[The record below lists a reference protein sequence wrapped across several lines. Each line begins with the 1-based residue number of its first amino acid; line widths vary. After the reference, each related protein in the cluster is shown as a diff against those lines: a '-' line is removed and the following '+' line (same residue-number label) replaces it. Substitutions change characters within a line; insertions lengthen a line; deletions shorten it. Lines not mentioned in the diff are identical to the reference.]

1 METNNFYN
9 HENGIYVIE
18 TTTFE
23 QMKEWMETDEFFEWT
38 RDDDGNVRD
47 EDVWEQVSLLGYEE
61 ANEWIYDF
69 KHYLKIVSSGK
80 YDVIIND
87 STKGKV
93 YNMNTDK
100 LVAELTVQSGYYDGY
115 QVIVET
121 DPYMLLDG
129 YFSNKTELLEQ
140 YTPNHKMLLKYLG
153 KHTRQLVLA
162 GQFSNGEAVYNY
174 L

>member
-1 METNNFYN
+1 MATNNFLN

-23 QMKEWMETDEFFEWT
+23 QMKEWMEEDEFFEWV
-38 RDDDGNVRD
+38 RDENDNVHD
-47 EDVWEQVSLLGYEE
+47 EDVWEQVSLHSYED
-61 ANEWIYDF
+61 ATEWIYNF
-69 KHYLKIVSSGK
+69 KDYLKEVSNGR

-87 STKGKV
+87 SFKGKV

-129 YFSNKTELLEQ
+129 YFSNTTELLEQ
-140 YTPNHKMLLKYLG
+140 YTPNHKTLLKYLG
-153 KHTRQLVLA
+153 KYTKQLELV
-162 GQFSNGEAVYNY
+162 GQFSNGEAVYSY

>member
-1 METNNFYN
+1 MATNNFYN
-9 HENGIYVIE
+9 HENGIYVIK

-47 EDVWEQVSLLGYEE
+47 EDVWEQVSLHAYEE

-69 KHYLKIVSSGK
+69 KHYLEIASSGK

-93 YNMNTDK
+93 YNMKTDK
-100 LVAELTVQSGYYDGY
+100 LVAELEVRSGYYDGY

-121 DPYMLLDG
+121 DPYELLDG

-140 YTPNHKMLLKYLG
+140 YTPNHEMLLKYLG
-153 KHTRQLVLA
+153 KHTRQLERV
-162 GQFSNGEAVYNY
+162 GQFSNGEAVYSY

>member
-1 METNNFYN
+1 MATNNFYN

-23 QMKEWMETDEFFEWT
+23 QMKEWVETDEFFEWT

-69 KHYLKIVSSGK
+69 KHYLKEVSNGR
-80 YDVIIND
+80 YGIIIND

-93 YNMNTDK
+93 YNMDTDK

-115 QVIVET
+115 QVIAET
-121 DPYMLLDG
+121 DPYELLDG
-129 YFSNKTELLEQ
+129 YFSNQTELLEQ
-140 YTPNHKMLLKYLG
+140 YTPNHKTLLKYLG
-153 KHTRQLVLA
+153 KYTKQLGLV
-162 GQFSNGEAVYNY
+162 GQFSNGEAVYSY

>member
-1 METNNFYN
+1 MATNNFYN
-9 HENGIYVIE
+9 HENGIYIIE

-23 QMKEWMETDEFFEWT
+23 QMKEWMEEDEAFEWS
-38 RDDDGNVRD
+38 RDENDNVHD
-47 EDVWEQVSLLGYEE
+47 EDVWAQVSFHAYDEVN
-61 ANEWIYDF
+61 AWIYDF
-69 KHYLKIVSSGK
+69 KDYLKEVSNGR

-115 QVIVET
+115 QVIAET

-129 YFSNKTELLEQ
+129 YFSNTTELLEQ
-140 YTPNHKMLLKYLG
+140 YTPNHKTLLKYLG
-153 KHTRQLVLA
+153 KYTKQLGLV
-162 GQFSNGEAVYNY
+162 GQFSNGEAVYSY

>member
-1 METNNFYN
+1 MIIPEGYFGTSR
-9 HENGIYVIE
+9 
-18 TTTFE
+18 
-23 QMKEWMETDEFFEWT
+23 MKAQPGELVFVA
-38 RDDDGNVRD
+38 R
-47 EDVWEQVSLLGYEE
+47 
-61 ANEWIYDF
+61 
-69 KHYLKIVSSGK
+69 KP
-80 YDVIIND
+80 
-87 STKGKV
+87 KGK

>member
-1 METNNFYN
+1 MATNNFYN

-18 TTTFE
+18 TVTCE

-47 EDVWEQVSLLGYEE
+47 EDVWEQVSLHAYED
-61 ANEWIYDF
+61 ATEWIYSF
-69 KHYLKIVSSGK
+69 KDYLKEVSNGR
-80 YDVIIND
+80 YGVIIND

-100 LVAELTVQSGYYDGY
+100 LVAELEVRSGYYDGY
-115 QVIVET
+115 QVIAET
-121 DPYMLLDG
+121 DPYELLDG

-140 YTPNHKMLLKYLG
+140 YTPNHKMVLKYLG
-153 KHTRQLVLA
+153 KYTKQLERV
-162 GQFSNGEAVYNY
+162 GQFSNGEAVYSY

>member
-1 METNNFYN
+1 MATNNFYN

-23 QMKEWMETDEFFEWT
+23 QMKEWMESDEAFEWS
-38 RDDDGNVRD
+38 RD
-47 EDVWEQVSLLGYEE
+47 ENDNVHDDEVWEQVSLLGYQE
-61 ANEWIYDF
+61 ATEWIYNF
-69 KHYLKIVSSGK
+69 KDYLKNVSNGR
-80 YDVIIND
+80 YNVIIND
-87 STKGKV
+87 SAKGKV

-100 LVAELTVQSGYYDGY
+100 LVAEITVQTGYYDGY

-121 DPYMLLDG
+121 DPDMLLDG
-129 YFSNKTELLEQ
+129 YFSNKAELLEQ

-153 KHTRQLVLA
+153 KYTKQLELV
-162 GQFSNGEAVYNY
+162 GQFSNGEAVYSY

>member
-1 METNNFYN
+1 MATNNFYN
-9 HENGIYVIE
+9 HENGIYIIE
-18 TTTFE
+18 TVTFE
-23 QMKEWMETDEFFEWT
+23 QMKEWMEEDEAFEWT

-47 EDVWEQVSLLGYEE
+47 EDVWEQVSLHAYDD
-61 ANEWIYDF
+61 AAEWIYDF

-87 STKGKV
+87 NTKGKV

-115 QVIVET
+115 QVIAKT
-121 DPYMLLDG
+121 DPYELLDG
-129 YFSNKTELLEQ
+129 YFSNTTELLEQ

-153 KHTRQLVLA
+153 KHTRKLELL
-162 GQFSNGEAVYNY
+162 GQFSNGEAVYSY

>member
-1 METNNFYN
+1 MATNNFYN

-69 KHYLKIVSSGK
+69 KDYLKEVSNGR
-80 YDVIIND
+80 YGIIIND

-93 YNMNTDK
+93 YNMDTDK

-115 QVIVET
+115 QVIAET
-121 DPYMLLDG
+121 DPYELLDG
-129 YFSNKTELLEQ
+129 YFSNQTELLEQ
-140 YTPNHKMLLKYLG
+140 YTPNHKTLLKYLG
-153 KHTRQLVLA
+153 KYTKQLGLV
-162 GQFSNGEAVYNY
+162 GQFSNGEAVYSY